1 MLTTP
6 SRPGSFGDPMP
17 SRTGE
22 TGSTAGRGTRAAVV
36 GAVSG
41 LVPAIVIG
49 SLRFLLAD
57 EPQYAEQLAGNAV
70 FVLVYASPYLLTL
83 IASRE
88 QRPAV
93 RGGLLA
99 TLGILSFAASFSSLS
114 LVTIALLPATFVIW
128 FAAARSLTASVR
140 PLATTLLAAIAGLVV
155 AATVGLSFFALFGI
169 QDPEVRCW
177 VLTRGADGQSFWE
190 SRPNVGGPGT
200 LGVGLLR
207 GNERGV
213 CVSDIISSWE
223 AAISI
228 GILATSFL
236 GTLLISR
243 SRWLLS
249 WRSREQAVTH
259 APCRYK

>member
-6 SRPGSFGDPMP
+6 GRPESVGDSMP

-22 TGSTAGRGTRAAVV
+22 TGSTAVRGTRAAVV
-36 GAVSG
+36 GAAAG

-57 EPQYAEQLAGNAV
+57 EPQYAEQLAGNAA

-88 QRPAV
+88 RRPAV

-99 TLGILSFAASFSSLS
+99 ALGMLSFAASFSSMS
-114 LVTIALLPATFVIW
+114 MVTIALLPATFVIL

-140 PLATTLLAAIAGLVV
+140 PLATILLAVTAGLAV
-155 AATVGLSFFALFGI
+155 AATVGLSFFALFGV

-177 VLTRGADGQSFWE
+177 VLTRGADGQSVWE
-190 SRPNVGGPGT
+190 SRPNVGDPGT
-200 LGVGLLR
+200 LSVGLLR

-213 CVSDIISSWE
+213 CVSDIISSSE
-223 AAISI
+223 AAMSI
-228 GILATSFL
+228 GILTVAFL

-243 SRWLLS
+243 R
-249 WRSREQAVTH
+249 RGQ
-259 APCRYK
+259 

>member
-6 SRPGSFGDPMP
+6 SRPDSVRDPMP
-17 SRTGE
+17 PGTGE

-36 GAVSG
+36 GAVAG

-57 EPQYAEQLAGNAV
+57 EPQHAEQLGGNAA

-88 QRPAV
+88 QSPAV

-99 TLGILSFAASFSSLS
+99 ALGILSFAASFSSMS

-140 PLATTLLAAIAGLVV
+140 PLAATLLAAIAGLAV

-177 VLTRGADGQSFWE
+177 VLTRDADGQSVWE
-190 SRPNVGGPGT
+190 SRPNVSSNPGGMS
-200 LGVGLLR
+200 VGLL
-207 GNERGV
+207 GGDERSV
-213 CVSDIISSWE
+213 CVSDIISTSE
-223 AAISI
+223 AAMSI
-228 GILATSFL
+228 GILAIAFL
-236 GTLLISR
+236 GTLLILKRRGKR
-243 SRWLLS
+243 SGC
-249 WRSREQAVTH
+249 A
-259 APCRYK
+259 